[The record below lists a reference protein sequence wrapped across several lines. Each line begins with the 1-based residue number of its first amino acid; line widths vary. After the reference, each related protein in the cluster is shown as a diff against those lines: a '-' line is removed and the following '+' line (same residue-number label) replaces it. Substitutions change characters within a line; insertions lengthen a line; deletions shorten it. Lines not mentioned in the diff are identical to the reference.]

1 MQSVAQAR
9 ELISQ
14 YTQSSTK
21 LYTRANKPLPS
32 PPIAQDVRSPIAPP
46 RGLIDASE
54 KPLRRSPSGDPQQ
67 EEDWP
72 VLFPEKPTTPGT
84 LNQMIQNST
93 MSPSK
98 HRRANMNSTRN
109 PKHRPLRAATLDQ
122 SISRNPVSSNSKM
135 NGSKLVSPTNIV
147 GRSGSAKT
155 DSGAVKS
162 KDLDFIHPRQT
173 KTSTLRARK
182 SENENI
188 ARSGTSQHSKANHLV
203 SPIEK
208 ANGINGGSQGSAT
221 IKRPRGRRIPTNTGS
236 MGRRAGT
243 LHSASSQS
251 NLRTPRTSL
260 NALNSLEVKTLA
272 GSAQA
277 VPSDGNHEIPIK
289 PDRKSFKIF
298 DEAPK
303 ARIKKEPA
311 EVMTEKRLSM
321 KSLDHGPTL
330 KIYRSAEK
338 VIMGEGHKIDN
349 SEGMKKRNSADLR
362 RLIATKELRKAR
374 SASTG
379 ILLESVANSDL
390 LDSKLHKEEG
400 KEVDGKNCILLA
412 NHYQPYSD
420 DSTKNLSI
428 SDTSTTPE
436 IEDPFFDAKDVGT
449 EAGNDS
455 NSAEETQQYSYG
467 FHPVTTLDVKNFNAA
482 SKEPLDVS
490 ISKQTVST
498 PEVDRSLSD
507 HSVSFPPRSSSQ
519 ADVPDFTVSPTELDR
534 RFSDEFLIRQT
545 KAINSPTKVGTRFS
559 DEFVTCQNKHIISPP
574 ILETRSSDEFTL
586 RQNNLGKT
594 HGLNTV
600 DYVSDCHKRA
610 STGQSS
616 SQSQVSASKGGV
628 LANFRGLFHHKRGL
642 NNAANRPMTKGKAKI
657 KITKDGSPFPPIS
670 EIHPYHRP
678 TPNSSVSSRRH
689 SSRVTPN
696 FNPPEHITTPPS
708 PSYQSPG
715 LSGIA
720 IATDMAIHI
729 CDSARSQPTIFKTEC
744 YLQMSAMMIK
754 AVNQARD
761 AQKALEEAK
770 QAARKAEV
778 ASLLC
783 EKAVAD
789 MVKNA
794 QEHKNFVDSRL

>member
-1 MQSVAQAR
+1 MQSVAQAK
-9 ELISQ
+9 ELTSQ
-14 YTQSSTK
+14 CTLSSTK
-21 LYTRANKPLPS
+21 LYTGANKPLPS
-32 PPIAQDVRSPIAPP
+32 PPIAQIVRSPIAPP
-46 RGLIDASE
+46 RGLIDASD

-67 EEDWP
+67 QEDWP

-84 LNQMIQNST
+84 LNQMIQNDT

-98 HRRANMNSTRN
+98 HRRANMNSART
-109 PKHRPLRAATLDQ
+109 PKHRLLRPATSDQ
-122 SISRNPVSSNSKM
+122 SISRNPSSSKM
-135 NGSKLVSPTNIV
+135 NGSKLISPTNTV
-147 GRSGSAKT
+147 GRLGSANT

-162 KDLDFIHPRQT
+162 KDLNFIHPRQT

-188 ARSGTSQHSKANHLV
+188 ARGGTSQHSKADHLV
-203 SPIEK
+203 SSVEK
-208 ANGINGGSQGSAT
+208 AEGINGRSQGSVT
-221 IKRPRGRRIPTNTGS
+221 IKPPRGRRIPTNTGS
-236 MGRRAGT
+236 TGRRAGT

-251 NLRTPRTSL
+251 NLRAPRTSL
-260 NALNSLEVKTLA
+260 NALNSLEVKSLA
-272 GSAQA
+272 SSAQA
-277 VPSDGNHEIPIK
+277 VPSNGNHEISIK

-321 KSLDHGPTL
+321 KSPDHGPTL

-338 VIMGEGHKIDN
+338 VIMGEGHKTDN
-349 SEGMKKRNSADLR
+349 SQGTKKRNSADLR
-362 RLIATKELRKAR
+362 RLVATKELRKAR

-379 ILLESVANSDL
+379 TLLESVATNDL
-390 LDSKLHKEEG
+390 VDSELYRKEG
-400 KEVDGKNCILLA
+400 KEVDGKNCTLPT
-412 NHYQPYSD
+412 NYYQPHSD
-420 DSTKNLSI
+420 GSTKNLSI
-428 SDTSTTPE
+428 SDTSKLPE
-436 IEDPFFDAKDVGT
+436 IDDPFFDAKAVATKAND
-449 EAGNDS
+449 DS
-455 NSAEETQQYSYG
+455 NSAEKNQQYSDD
-467 FHPVTTLDVKNFNAA
+467 FHPVTTPGVENFDVA
-482 SKEPLDVS
+482 SEEPLDAS
-490 ISKQTVST
+490 ISKQTVSM
-498 PEVDRSLSD
+498 PEVNQSLSD
-507 HSVSFPPRSSSQ
+507 HSISFPPRSSSQ
-519 ADVPDFTVSPTELDR
+519 ATVPDFTVSPTEIDR
-534 RFSDEFLIRQT
+534 RFSDEFLIRQN
-545 KAINSPTKVGTRFS
+545 KSIISPTKVGTRFS
-559 DEFVTCQNKHIISPP
+559 DEFVICQNKHTVSPP
-574 ILETRSSDEFTL
+574 GLETLFSDEFTL

-600 DYVSDCHKRA
+600 EYISDCHKRA
-610 STGQSS
+610 STGRSS

-628 LANFRGLFHHKRGL
+628 LSNFRGLFHHKRGL
-642 NNAANRPMTKGKAKI
+642 NNAANRPMTKGKAKM
-657 KITKDGSPFPPIS
+657 KITTDGSPFPPIS

-689 SSRVTPN
+689 STRGTPN
-696 FNPPEHITTPPS
+696 FSLPEHMTIPPS

-729 CDSARSQPTIFKTEC
+729 CDSARSQSTIPKTEC

-794 QEHKNFVDSRL
+794 QEYKNFVDSRL